1 MPVYTNALAPQ
12 PANSLAYGP
21 RNLMGTQMLRGP
33 NEAYLRQQFPGL
45 YGALGGLLGTAPD
58 EMAGSVLDPN
68 TAAVR
73 QGAEYGFPIGTALQ
87 MLPGVGPGQRGA
99 MAVGRAGERLAERA
113 VPQIMQR
120 GGLPAQLLGDLSQG
134 SRSQIF
140 VGENSKT
147 WNKANAAKAVE
158 LEKAGAAPEDIWA
171 ATGTFRGPEGKLRQ
185 EVSDKGS
192 AITDDVFNGIRANQ
206 EFKGFA
212 SQALTHPELY
222 AAYPDVAKIES
233 GLFANATPEG
243 SYHVPTDTILAGGPS
258 TGAQRS
264 AMLHEI
270 QHGIQQREG
279 FVGGAS
285 PNGPYPAGVREQI
298 IKNQFEQLKVLN
310 KYDSTNPYS
319 SPNIE
324 SDEELLKRAI
334 RNTDAFDGVGRI
346 DAYRRSAGEAEAR
359 AVQARRQMSPEELR
373 ATFPYQSYDVPFN
386 QLIVRTK

>member
-1 MPVYTNALAPQ
+1 
-12 PANSLAYGP
+12 
-21 RNLMGTQMLRGP
+21 MLRGP

>member
-1 MPVYTNALAPQ
+1 
-12 PANSLAYGP
+12 
-21 RNLMGTQMLRGP
+21 
-33 NEAYLRQQFPGL
+33 
-45 YGALGGLLGTAPD
+45 
-58 EMAGSVLDPN
+58 MA
-68 TAAVR
+68 AK
-73 QGAEYGFPIGTALQ
+73 GAEQAT
-87 MLPGVGPGQRGA
+87 
-99 MAVGRAGERLAERA
+99 MAAGRAGERLAERV
-113 VPQIMQR
+113 VPQIMER
-120 GGLPAQLLGDLSQG
+120 GGKPAQLLSDLGQG
-134 SRSQIF
+134 SRRQIF

-158 LEKAGAAPEDIWA
+158 MEQAGVSPEEIWS

-192 AITDDVFNGIRANQ
+192 KITDDVFEGIKANQ
-206 EFKGFA
+206 EFKGSA

-222 AAYPDVAKIES
+222 AAYPDVAKIKS

-264 AMLHEI
+264 TMLHEI
-270 QHGIQQREG
+270 QHAIQQREG
-279 FVGGAS
+279 FIGGAS

-298 IKNQFEQLKVLN
+298 IKDQFEQLKALN
-310 KYDSTNPYS
+310 KYDPLNPYS

-334 RNTDAFDGVGRI
+334 RNTDAFDGVGRM

-359 AVQARRQMSPEELR
+359 AVQARRQMSPEER
-373 ATFPYQSYDVPFN
+373 MATYPYESYDVPVN
-386 QLIVRTK
+386 QLIVRKP